1 MGERGG
7 TTRKR
12 GHQYHP
18 QQMGQRRSNIPSS
31 EVISALHG
39 EKWSELVHM
48 NLNNPIATTPSSPT
62 TATPTPITTTTT
74 TTSYDN
80 DETANS
86 QHYLVNVPLNVTN
99 VDNRIDGST
108 SARRPNTDESALN
121 KHKNQERRS
130 PNDDEVSKPS
140 KQSKLQSTHRTS
152 SKSSRSSDHH
162 RRKANVLQNVQNIPK
177 DDRHQPMDDN
187 NDDDDGIGGDDIF
200 EIENDPEA
208 AEWSKLR
215 CTSERTE
222 DVAEREHRRQRRCA
236 DYPGLAFGRSIFS
249 SDTMMKFN
257 IIRNELHNIMKTQ
270 LKRVGFLNFPFH
282 DRIFASFSRL
292 RRFSGGGEGFGR
304 EFISN
309 NVFRVVCFPQQLNF
323 SQLFF
328 LKNCS
333 PFCVLE
339 NGKNNFRTHILT

>member
-39 EKWSELVHM
+39 EKWSHLIQV
-48 NLNNPIATTPSSPT
+48 NNNSSSSPV
-62 TATPTPITTTTT
+62 
-74 TTSYDN
+74 TSPDN
-80 DETANS
+80 EETSKNN
-86 QHYLVNVPLNVTN
+86 LVNVPLNVTD
-99 VDNRIDGST
+99 VDNRIVGNA
-108 SARRPNTDESALN
+108 SAQQPDESASI
-121 KHKNQERRS
+121 KHKQE
-130 PNDDEVSKPS
+130 PILVNDDEVPKPS
-140 KQSKLQSTHRTS
+140 KLSKLQSSNRTS
-152 SKSSRSSDHH
+152 SKSPRSSD

-177 DDRHQPMDDN
+177 DDRQPMD
-187 NDDDDGIGGDDIF
+187 GTGDDIF
-200 EIENDPEA
+200 DIENDPEA

-215 CTSERTE
+215 CTSECTE

-270 LKRVGFLNFPFH
+270 LKRVGF
-282 DRIFASFSRL
+282 
-292 RRFSGGGEGFGR
+292 GFCG
-304 EFISN
+304 
-309 NVFRVVCFPQQLNF
+309 
-323 SQLFF
+323 
-328 LKNCS
+328 
-333 PFCVLE
+333 
-339 NGKNNFRTHILT
+339 

>member
-1 MGERGG
+1 MGERSG

-39 EKWSELVHM
+39 ETLSHLIQV
-48 NLNNPIATTPSSPT
+48 NSTSP
-62 TATPTPITTTTT
+62 
-74 TTSYDN
+74 DN
-80 DETANS
+80 DETSRN
-86 QHYLVNVPLNVTN
+86 YLVNVPLNVTN
-99 VDNRIDGST
+99 VDNRIDGNASGQRPDDR
-108 SARRPNTDESALN
+108 SASLKYKPEPILA
-121 KHKNQERRS
+121 
-130 PNDDEVSKPS
+130 NDDDVPKPS
-140 KQSKLQSTHRTS
+140 KLTKLQSSHRTKS
-152 SKSSRSSDHH
+152 SKSSD
-162 RRKANVLQNVQNIPK
+162 RRKANVLQSVQNIPK
-177 DDRHQPMDDN
+177 DDRQPMD
-187 NDDDDGIGGDDIF
+187 GIGEDIF

-270 LKRVGFLNFPFH
+270 LKRVGW
-282 DRIFASFSRL
+282 
-292 RRFSGGGEGFGR
+292 
-304 EFISN
+304 
-309 NVFRVVCFPQQLNF
+309 
-323 SQLFF
+323 
-328 LKNCS
+328 
-333 PFCVLE
+333 
-339 NGKNNFRTHILT
+339 

>member
-1 MGERGG
+1 MGERSG

-39 EKWSELVHM
+39 EKWSQLIQV
-48 NLNNPIATTPSSPT
+48 NNNSTLPVTSS
-62 TATPTPITTTTT
+62 
-74 TTSYDN
+74 DN
-80 DETANS
+80 DETSRN
-86 QHYLVNVPLNVTN
+86 YLVNVPLNVTN
-99 VDNRIDGST
+99 VDNRIDGNT
-108 SARRPNTDESALN
+108 SAQQPKDESASI
-121 KHKNQERRS
+121 KYKQETILA
-130 PNDDEVSKPS
+130 NDDEVSKPS
-140 KQSKLQSTHRTS
+140 KLSKLQSTHRTKS
-152 SKSSRSSDHH
+152 SKSSD

-177 DDRHQPMDDN
+177 DDNRQPMD
-187 NDDDDGIGGDDIF
+187 GIGDDIF

-270 LKRVGFLNFPFH
+270 LKRVGW
-282 DRIFASFSRL
+282 R
-292 RRFSGGGEGFGR
+292 
-304 EFISN
+304 
-309 NVFRVVCFPQQLNF
+309 CWW
-323 SQLFF
+323 
-328 LKNCS
+328 
-333 PFCVLE
+333 
-339 NGKNNFRTHILT
+339 

>member
-39 EKWSELVHM
+39 EKFSDPIQVIT
-48 NLNNPIATTPSSPT
+48 NPTLT
-62 TATPTPITTTTT
+62 
-74 TTSYDN
+74 DN
-80 DETANS
+80 DETRQN
-86 QHYLVNVPLNVTN
+86 YLVNVPLNETN
-99 VDNRIDGST
+99 VDNRIDASHNA
-108 SARRPNTDESALN
+108 SAQQPEESASRN
-121 KHKNQERRS
+121 SKQELIF
-130 PNDDEVSKPS
+130 DDEVPKPS
-140 KQSKLQSTHRTS
+140 KQSKLSSHRS
-152 SKSSRSSDHH
+152 SGKSSRSSEH
-162 RRKANVLQNVQNIPK
+162 RRKANVLQNVQNIPIK
-177 DDRHQPMDDN
+177 DDRQPMDGMA
-187 NDDDDGIGGDDIF
+187 DDKF

-270 LKRVGFLNFPFH
+270 LKRVGLGSLVVKLFFLNFLV
-282 DRIFASFSRL
+282 DR
-292 RRFSGGGEGFGR
+292 GFKR
-304 EFISN
+304 
-309 NVFRVVCFPQQLNF
+309 
-323 SQLFF
+323 
-328 LKNCS
+328 
-333 PFCVLE
+333 
-339 NGKNNFRTHILT
+339 

>member
-1 MGERGG
+1 MGERSG

-39 EKWSELVHM
+39 EKVSHLIQA
-48 NLNNPIATTPSSPT
+48 NNHSTLPVTSP
-62 TATPTPITTTTT
+62 
-74 TTSYDN
+74 DN
-80 DETANS
+80 DDTSRN
-86 QHYLVNVPLNVTN
+86 YLVNVPLNVTN
-99 VDNRIDGST
+99 VDNRIVGST
-108 SARRPNTDESALN
+108 SAQQPDESASI
-121 KHKNQERRS
+121 KHKQETIV

-140 KQSKLQSTHRTS
+140 KLSKLQSSHRTNS
-152 SKSSRSSDHH
+152 SKSSRSSD

-177 DDRHQPMDDN
+177 DDRQPMD
-187 NDDDDGIGGDDIF
+187 GIGDDMF
-200 EIENDPEA
+200 ESENDPEA

-270 LKRVGFLNFPFH
+270 LKRVGF
-282 DRIFASFSRL
+282 RYV
-292 RRFSGGGEGFGR
+292 GE
-304 EFISN
+304 EFFVKI
-309 NVFRVVCFPQQLNF
+309 C
-323 SQLFF
+323 
-328 LKNCS
+328 LK
-333 PFCVLE
+333 
-339 NGKNNFRTHILT
+339 T